1 LFYFSVIDIPNI
13 IFYNIAKNKE
23 TKQHVYYKIN
33 EHKIGR
39 RHIQMATATIPLK
52 GSASM
57 ESKKVSISSKRQIT
71 IPQKFFTL
79 LGFNTEAECIMRG
92 NELVLRPVKENTSG
106 EFAEQILADLIRQGY
121 SGEELLEKF
130 KQAQRKVRP
139 AVEAMLAEADRVAES
154 KSGGYSLEDVF
165 GTEDEK

>member
-1 LFYFSVIDIPNI
+1 
-13 IFYNIAKNKE
+13 
-23 TKQHVYYKIN
+23 
-33 EHKIGR
+33 
-39 RHIQMATATIPLK
+39 MATATIPLK

-92 NELVLRPVKENTSG
+92 HELVLRPVKENTSG

-130 KQAQRKVRP
+130 KQTQRKIRP